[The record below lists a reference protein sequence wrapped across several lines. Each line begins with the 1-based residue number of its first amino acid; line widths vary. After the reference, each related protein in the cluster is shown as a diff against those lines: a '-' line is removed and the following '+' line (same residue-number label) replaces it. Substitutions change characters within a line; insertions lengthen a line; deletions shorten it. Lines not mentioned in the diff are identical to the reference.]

1 MNTNLIK
8 TRLAVKLDGIKTR
21 LAVILD
27 GIKTIAWHLFAPNYC
42 KMLEDR
48 VIDLQ
53 SAMDARD
60 IEYEN
65 DMDEANARI
74 QELEESLAEA
84 NAASKELLIQLGE
97 LQDKHTGLLGRIN
110 ALIQKLG

>member
-21 LAVILD
+21 LAVKLD
-27 GIKTIAWHLFAPNYC
+27 GIKTRLAVKLDGIKTLVWHLFAPNYC

-60 IEYEN
+60 IDY
-65 DMDEANARI
+65 
-74 QELEESLAEA
+74 
-84 NAASKELLIQLGE
+84 
-97 LQDKHTGLLGRIN
+97 
-110 ALIQKLG
+110 